1 MSLIECFEIMVN
13 VTDRVFRFFFT
24 IHFPIWA
31 YVKTFSSGSGHL
43 GFQIDTNNS

>member
-1 MSLIECFEIMVN
+1 MIIHVPF
-13 VTDRVFRFFFT
+13 VFNQKSCHSEDIFFT

-43 GFQIDTNNS
+43 